1 MKMSM
6 KKISIIVFIFVMI
19 AGMVSFT
26 ATAAPMGA
34 SATITAEKTT
44 KSGVPG
50 STVNYKVTVT
60 NNEATEVTVKLTA
73 VSTQGWNTPVVVPDT
88 VTLQGSGSQ
97 EVIVSVPIPDAAT
110 TGQNDVSVVH
120 LWDAANNELDT
131 LRLITKVSIPATP
144 APTEAK
150 PTPVPGRPVITIA
163 SYNTGDV
170 KLYAGMEFSLQ
181 VRLRNDGQVAANNV
195 VITFDGADFFPRE
208 TGGVRTAGT
217 IQPGDGNSV
226 SQKLLIGDALAWA
239 NVAPIKAT
247 VNYTDASGNA
257 YTENFT
263 LSVVIAEPSSGGA
276 YATATPNI
284 PLRPQLVVMGYSSD
298 VDPLQ
303 PGSIFE
309 LKLDVKNLGTA
320 DAKGVSVV
328 VGGGVTSTNDMG
340 TPQASGVSGASG
352 DLATFAP
359 LGSGN
364 VIFVGDINKD
374 ATLSVSQKLVVNVT
388 ASPGAYS
395 LKLSFVYTDVKGNR
409 LVDDQIITLLVYSLP
424 QVEVSFYRD
433 AGLFSAGMENIL
445 PLQVTN
451 LGKKTCVLGNMKVT
465 AENADVYNNV
475 LMVGALDPGGY
486 FTLDASLMP
495 YQEGPLELKILINY
509 TDDFNQPRFIEQV
522 IPIEI
527 QPAMELPPEMG
538 EGGEGG
544 MPEGGGIAEPAS
556 ETFWEKIGRFFKG
569 LFGLGSGKEEQP
581 AGEKPTE
588 EFIPVPAI
596 PKG

>member
-1 MKMSM
+1 
-6 KKISIIVFIFVMI
+6 
-19 AGMVSFT
+19 
-26 ATAAPMGA
+26 
-34 SATITAEKTT
+34 
-44 KSGVPG
+44 
-50 STVNYKVTVT
+50 
-60 NNEATEVTVKLTA
+60 
-73 VSTQGWNTPVVVPDT
+73 
-88 VTLQGSGSQ
+88 
-97 EVIVSVPIPDAAT
+97 
-110 TGQNDVSVVH
+110 
-120 LWDAANNELDT
+120 
-131 LRLITKVSIPATP
+131 
-144 APTEAK
+144 
-150 PTPVPGRPVITIA
+150 
-163 SYNTGDV
+163 
-170 KLYAGMEFSLQ
+170 MEFNLQ

-195 VITFDGADFFPRE
+195 VISFDGADFFPRE

-217 IQPGDGNSV
+217 IQSGDGNSV
-226 SQKLLIGDALAWA
+226 SQKFLIGDALAWA

-263 LSVVIAEPSSGGA
+263 LSVVIAEPSSSGA

-284 PLRPQLVVMGYSSD
+284 PLRPQLVVMGYSTD

-309 LKLDVKNLGTA
+309 LKMDIKNLGTA

-374 ATLSVSQKLVVNVT
+374 TTLSVSQQLVVNVT
-388 ASPGAYS
+388 AAPGAYS
-395 LKLSFVYTDVKGNR
+395 LKLSFVYTDVNGNR

-424 QVEVSFYRD
+424 QIEVSFYRD
-433 AGLFSAGMENIL
+433 AGVFSAGMENIL

-451 LGKKTCVLGNMKVT
+451 LGKKTYVLGNLKVT

-527 QPAMELPPEMG
+527 QPAMEIPPDMG
-538 EGGEGG
+538 EGI
-544 MPEGGGIAEPAS
+544 PDGGGIVEPAP
-556 ETFWEKIGRFFKG
+556 ETFWAKVGRFFKG
-569 LFGLGSGKEEQP
+569 LFGLGSGTEEQP

-588 EFIPVPAI
+588 EFVPVPVI

>member
-1 MKMSM
+1 M
-6 KKISIIVFIFVMI
+6 KISIKSISMIFIIFVMI

-34 SATITAEKTT
+34 SATITAGKTT

-50 STVNYKVTVT
+50 SIVNYKVTVT
-60 NNEATEVTVKLTA
+60 NNEATEATVKLTA
-73 VSTQGWNTPVVVPDT
+73 VSTGGWNTPVVVPDT
-88 VTLQGSGSQ
+88 VVLQGLGSQ
-97 EVIVSVPIPDAAT
+97 EVIVSVPIPDTAT
-110 TGQNDVSVVH
+110 TGQNDVSTVY
-120 LWDAANNELDT
+120 LRDTANNELDT
-131 LRLITKVSIPATP
+131 LQLTTKVSIPATP
-144 APTEAK
+144 APTEVKPTPAPTEVK

-170 KLYAGMEFSLQ
+170 KLYAGMEFNLQ
-181 VRLRNDGQVAANNV
+181 VRLHNDGQVAANNV

-217 IQPGDGNSV
+217 IQSGDGNSV
-226 SQKLLIGDALAWA
+226 SQKFLIGDALAWA

-247 VNYTDASGNA
+247 VNYTDALGNA

-263 LSVVIAEPSSGGA
+263 LSVVIAEPSSSGA

-284 PLRPQLVVMGYSSD
+284 PLRPQLVVMGYSTE

-309 LKLDVKNLGTA
+309 LKLDIKNLGTA

-340 TPQASGVSGASG
+340 TPQAGGVSGASG

-374 ATLSVSQKLVVNVT
+374 ATLSVSQQLVVNVT

-433 AGLFSAGMENIL
+433 PGMFSAGMENML

-451 LGKKTCVLGNMKVT
+451 LGKRPMC
-465 AENADVYNNV
+465 
-475 LMVGALDPGGY
+475 
-486 FTLDASLMP
+486 
-495 YQEGPLELKILINY
+495 
-509 TDDFNQPRFIEQV
+509 
-522 IPIEI
+522 
-527 QPAMELPPEMG
+527 
-538 EGGEGG
+538 
-544 MPEGGGIAEPAS
+544 
-556 ETFWEKIGRFFKG
+556 W
-569 LFGLGSGKEEQP
+569 
-581 AGEKPTE
+581 
-588 EFIPVPAI
+588 AI
-596 PKG
+596 